1 MPCFTVYFNSST
13 LHHIMKKKLLFI
25 YLLTVSSMVFGQT
38 ATFST
43 HEVLSVLRDAPIES
57 KVVNNARQ
65 LPQADLSIQLPMPEG
80 ERKRYFA
87 IETQVMSPELARK
100 YPGIKSYRLFDSNN
114 RNLQIGSLTSYPSG
128 VYGNINTDKGD
139 VVIAPQDYKS
149 GLNRVQ
155 YAKDLKNAGVNC
167 RVDSELEANYLLKKK
182 SLLIKKSLR
191 ESTTNNYSVGATLR
205 TYKLAIATSGEYYAS
220 VGGTD
225 MAVQAAIV
233 SLVNGLKAVYEREA
247 AISFSLVATK
257 LYSNQATDPFDQAAG
272 ALNIQA
278 ATAFGALAVAEPA
291 NFALNLYDIGHVI
304 GSAVGG
310 QASLGTPCNS
320 QPAASPEKAAGW
332 SSDNLLT
339 LIHEIGHQFSAN
351 HTFNSIS
358 GPCAPQYVP
367 GSAYE
372 PGGGYTYLT
381 YSGFCP
387 PDDYP
392 GASGTTRTYFHANSL
407 QQMIDYSIN
416 SGTCS
421 ANSATSNVAPV
432 VNAGTAYTI
441 PKNTPFLLKGSGT
454 DANGDVIYYNWE
466 QYDLGTTTGG
476 AAAAAASTD
485 SPIFRSYDPSP
496 SGNIRSFPKLSTV
509 LAGGN
514 IASVEEALPMVGRTL
529 NFRLTARDKKALG
542 GGTASASVVITVS
555 GTAGP
560 LSVTSPNTNVT
571 MAAGSSQT
579 FTWDVNNTNT
589 LSSNVNVYISV
600 DGGYTFPYLV
610 LANTPNDGTETF
622 ILPNYIAPSTVA
634 RVKVVSTNSQT
645 AEFYDISDVDFTI
658 TSTCTTENTIICP
671 TTSVSGG
678 AGSAIFNLGL
688 SYTTGFKFIDNT
700 AYYPFTG
707 ATPRPFI
714 VYTDNTF
721 TTCNATNASFDAII
735 LPFRVS
741 KTGSYAI
748 SPAGESPAAG
758 PVAFSVFNSQ
768 TFNCNSLVGS
778 NTYGA
783 QIPTWDN
790 TGTMTLNECTTYY
803 MVLYATLGNP
813 PNVTIPFVGPGEVNS
828 VGTNPEGFSYTY
840 VAVNQTTSQIAAVSA
855 TSNFT
860 ALGAGSYTVYGIQYA
875 NAVNTGTFLNKT
887 IQQVYE
893 LGNCILFSENSKI
906 LSITSSPCP
915 PTKTL
920 VSTADDITS
929 GTVIQKAGQELVATN
944 KISGGNVTYQ
954 TGNSITLNPGFQV
967 DNGAVFKT
975 QYGGCN

>member
-1 MPCFTVYFNSST
+1 MR
-13 LHHIMKKKLLFI
+13 KRLLFI
-25 YLLTVSSMVFGQT
+25 CLTMVSRVVFSQH

-43 HEVLSVLRDAPIES
+43 HELLNSLKDAPIES
-57 KVVNNARQ
+57 KAGNNFRQ
-65 LPQADLSIQLPMPEG
+65 SSQAELSIQLPTPEG
-80 ERKRYFA
+80 SKKLYFA
-87 IETQVMSPELARK
+87 VETQVMSPELARK
-100 YPGIKSYRLFDSNN
+100 YPEIKSYRLFDSNN
-114 RNLQIGSLTSYPSG
+114 KSLQIGSLTSYSSG
-128 VYGNINTDKGD
+128 VYGNISTEKGD
-139 VVIAPQDYKS
+139 VVIAPQDYIS
-149 GLNRVQ
+149 DLNRVQ
-155 YAKDLKNAGVNC
+155 YAKDMKNAGVNC
-167 RVDSELEANYLLKKK
+167 RVDGELEANYLLKKK
-182 SLLIKKSLR
+182 SLLIKKNLR
-191 ESTTNNYSVGATLR
+191 ESAINNYSVGATLR

-220 VGGTD
+220 VGGND
-225 MAVQAAIV
+225 VAVQAAIV

-247 AISFSLVATK
+247 AISFNLVATK
-257 LYSNQATDPFDQAAG
+257 LYSNSTTDPFDQAAG
-272 ALNIQA
+272 GLNIQA

-320 QPAASPEKAAGW
+320 QPATSPEKAAGW

-339 LIHEIGHQFSAN
+339 FIHEMGHQFSAN

-358 GPCAPQYVP
+358 GPCATQYVQ
-367 GSAYE
+367 GAAYE

-392 GASGTTRTYFHANSL
+392 GANATTRTYFHSNSL
-407 QQMIDYSIN
+407 QQMIDYSVN

-421 ANSATSNVAPV
+421 VNSATSNVAPV
-432 VNAGTAYTI
+432 VVAGTAYTI

-466 QYDLGTTTGG
+466 QYDVGTTTGG
-476 AAAAAASTD
+476 AADAAASTD

-496 SGNIRSFPKLSTV
+496 SGNIRSFPKLATV

-514 IASVEEALPMVGRTL
+514 APSVEEALPTVGRTL

-560 LSVTSPNTNVT
+560 LSVTAPNTNVT

-579 FTWDVNNTNT
+579 FTWAVNNTNT
-589 LSSNVNVYISV
+589 LSANVNVYIST

-622 ILPNYIAPSTVA
+622 ILPNYIAPTPAA
-634 RVKVVSTNSQT
+634 RVKVVSANSQT
-645 AEFYDISDVDFTI
+645 AEFYDISDADFTI

-671 TTSVSGG
+671 TTNVSGG
-678 AGSAIFNLGL
+678 AGSAVFNLGL
-688 SYTTGFKFIDNT
+688 SYVSGFKFIDNS
-700 AYYPFTG
+700 AYYPF
-707 ATPRPFI
+707 AAANPQPQPFI

-721 TTCNATNASFDAII
+721 TTCNATNANFDAIVVA
-735 LPFRVS
+735 FRVS

-748 SPAGESPAAG
+748 SPAGEFPIAG

-783 QIPTWDN
+783 QIPTWDK

-803 MVLYATLGNP
+803 MVLYATVGNP

-828 VGTNPEGFSYTY
+828 VGTNPAGFSYTY
-840 VAVNQTTSQIAAVSA
+840 VAVNQATSQIAAISA

-860 ALGAGSYTVYGIQYA
+860 SLGEGNYTVYGIQYED
-875 NAVNTGTFLNKT
+875 AVNTATFLNQT
-887 IQQVYE
+887 IQQVYG
-893 LGNCILFSENSKI
+893 LGNCILFSQNSRN

-915 PTKTL
+915 QNKTL

-929 GTVIQKAGQELVATN
+929 GTVIQKAGQTLVATN

-954 TGNSITLNPGFQV
+954 TGDSITLNPGFKV